1 MITKEAILKK
11 FFKKVAKKM
20 EAKGISRREGE
31 FASKTCYHFETE
43 DEKTLRK
50 VGKKVANKLKEKY
63 PDDVEIY
70 IDSDKDVR
78 VNGTYLITNCCL
90 YSE

>member
-1 MITKEAILKK
+1 MITREAILKK

-20 EAKGISRREGE
+20 EAKGIPHTEADFS
-31 FASKTCYHFETE
+31 SKTRYEFDEEH
-43 DEKTLRK
+43 EKTLRK

-70 IDSDKDVR
+70 IDSDKDVQ
-78 VNGTYLITNCCL
+78 VNGTFLITNSCL
-90 YSE
+90 YPS